1 MLKTSMNLQDTFLN
15 NMRKEKISV
24 KINLVNGNSLFGVIQ
39 GFDSFAIF
47 LKHKTQELIYKHAI
61 ATIVP
66 VQAISQISDKGKT
79 ERGFKT
85 KPRIKVLQGRRGEKK
100 ESLQKN
106 SEVKEVKEEDSTEK
120 KDR

>member
-15 NMRKEKISV
+15 NMRKEKTSV
-24 KINLVNGNSLFGVIQ
+24 KINLLNGNSLFGVIQ

-47 LKHKTQELIYKHAI
+47 LKNKHQELIYKHAI

-66 VQAISQISDKGKT
+66 VQAISQISEKSKT

-85 KPRIKVLQGRRGEKK
+85 RPRIKVLQGRGGEKK
-100 ESLQKN
+100 ENLQKN
-106 SEVKEVKEEDSTEK
+106 SKLEDGDSNEK
-120 KDR
+120 KED

>member
-24 KINLVNGNSLFGVIQ
+24 KINLLNGNSLFGVIQ

-47 LKHKTQELIYKHAI
+47 LKHKNQELIYKHAI
-61 ATIVP
+61 ATIAP
-66 VQAISQISDKGKT
+66 VQEISQISDKAKT

-85 KPRIKVLQGRRGEKK
+85 RPRIKVLQGRGGEKK

-106 SEVKEVKEEDSTEK
+106 FEVKEGDSTEK
-120 KDR
+120 EDR

>member
-1 MLKTSMNLQDTFLN
+1 MLKISMNLQDTFLN

-47 LKHKTQELIYKHAI
+47 LKNRNQELIYKHAI
-61 ATIVP
+61 STIAPVP
-66 VQAISQISDKGKT
+66 VVTQITDKGKS

-85 KPRIKVLQGRRGEKK
+85 KPRIKIVQGGGGEKK
-100 ESLQKN
+100 DTPKKDSDVQ
-106 SEVKEVKEEDSTEK
+106 EEASAGK

>member
-47 LKHKTQELIYKHAI
+47 IKHKNQELIYKHAI
-61 ATIVP
+61 ATIAP
-66 VQAISQISDKGKT
+66 VQAISQISDKGKA

-85 KPRIKVLQGRRGEKK
+85 KPRIKVLQGRGGEKK

-106 SEVKEVKEEDSTEK
+106 SEVKEGDSSEK